1 MDIYNYGTMQGEKN
15 RRKRRRI
22 TGIVLIIIILLT
34 GLAAIGVLTSNGP
47 EYQMRKSIIEENHV
61 LKEENAEL
69 KDELQQLKKELKEKS
84 EYIENLPEDTITE
97 PDEAEDELST
107 PRD

>member
-15 RRKRRRI
+15 RRRRHRI
-22 TGIVLIIIILLT
+22 TGIVIIIAILLV
-34 GLAAIGVLTSNGP
+34 GVSAVGVLTSNGP

-69 KDELQQLKKELKEKS
+69 KDELKQLKKELKEKS
-84 EYIENLPEDTITE
+84 EYIENLPE
-97 PDEAEDELST
+97 EATQPPEETEDEPTT